1 MRATAQLTCLAAILL
16 LAGCDQSVNYSALD
30 ESKLTGMYC
39 DAKSDQQPACKPGDV
54 VLTVAAREHLLC
66 DWGWQIVRQ
75 PDSDEV
81 LCVYRGQLR
90 DSRTP
95 ALPER

>member
-1 MRATAQLTCLAAILL
+1 VRATAQLAFLTATLL
-16 LAGCDQSVNYSALD
+16 LAGCDQSVNYSTLD

-39 DAKSDQQPACKPGDV
+39 DAKGDQQPTCKPGDV

-90 DSRTP
+90 NSRTP

>member
-1 MRATAQLTCLAAILL
+1 MRATAPLICGMATLL

-54 VLTVAAREHLLC
+54 ALTVAAREHLVC

-81 LCVYRGQLR
+81 LCIYRGQLR
-90 DSRTP
+90 NSRTP
-95 ALPER
+95 TLPER